1 VLLRGA
7 NVTDYK
13 RLSQLLR
20 DKAVCKAVVGDYIIY
35 RKDWLRE
42 NIEQEYILQKSARE
56 MAAVKFDIDN
66 FKKFVQNEKDS
77 GE

>member
-1 VLLRGA
+1 
-7 NVTDYK
+7 VTDYK
-13 RLSQLLR
+13 RLFQLLR

>member
-1 VLLRGA
+1 M
-7 NVTDYK
+7 TDYK
-13 RLSQLLR
+13 RLIQLLR

-42 NIEQEYILQKSARE
+42 NIEQEYVLQKSARE

-66 FKKFVQNEKDS
+66 FKKLVQNEKDL

>member
-1 VLLRGA
+1 M
-7 NVTDYK
+7 TDYK
-13 RLSQLLR
+13 RLFQLLR
-20 DKAVCKAVVGDYIIY
+20 DKAVCKAAVGDYIIY

-66 FKKFVQNEKDS
+66 FKEFIQNEKDS

>member
-1 VLLRGA
+1 M
-7 NVTDYK
+7 TDYK
-13 RLSQLLR
+13 RLFQLLR

-77 GE
+77 GNEA

>member
-1 VLLRGA
+1 M
-7 NVTDYK
+7 TDYK
-13 RLSQLLR
+13 RLFQLLR

-42 NIEQEYILQKSARE
+42 NIEQEYTLQKSARE